1 MKKLNNL
8 LTVLIISGA
17 SFTLAACNSGSANNG
32 ATQQATNS
40 SGGNNAA
47 SNNVLPQVSTDD
59 LKAIFTALA
68 TDSAKSTISL
78 QDAVAIITGKNPS
91 ALWLSTSD

>member
-8 LTVLIISGA
+8 LTVLIISGT
-17 SFTLAACNSGSANNG
+17 SLTLAACNSGSANNG

-59 LKAIFTALA
+59 LKAIFTASKA
-68 TDSAKSTISL
+68 PKKAG
-78 QDAVAIITGKNPS
+78 GKNLS
-91 ALWLSTSD
+91 NVRALPIVRINCTIDL